1 MSLYFYFNE
10 NVFISP
16 SFLKDI
22 STGHRILW
30 QLFSF
35 SNMCMCI
42 YIYFFHYLLAFIIY
56 FERSTA
62 FFFCYCF
69 KGNLS
74 FFSEYNLDFLIM
86 CQHFLLWLYL
96 FCLGVI
102 GLHESAVWYLSLV
115 LKIIWPGIF
124 KYLFYSILPLFSF
137 WNSNYTY

>member
-1 MSLYFYFNE
+1 MKMSLFHLHFWRIFPLGIEFFGSYFLSAIC
-10 NVFISP
+10 V
-16 SFLKDI
+16 
-22 STGHRILW
+22 
-30 QLFSF
+30 
-35 SNMCMCI
+35 CV

-62 FFFCYCF
+62 FFCCCYCF